1 MRIMKAPNARSNSPD
16 TEAIIKAS
24 APRSL
29 SIAGP
34 DYQLLSKKEVAALT
48 SLSATTI
55 WRLVRRKLFPP
66 PIKLSPGRI
75 GWRLG
80 SVIDWLND
88 PGRNASSVVSRH
100 DP

>member
-1 MRIMKAPNARSNSPD
+1 MRIMKAPKIARSNSPNS
-16 TEAIIKAS
+16 EAAIKAS
-24 APRSL
+24 PPPL
-29 SIAGP
+29 SITGLE
-34 DYQLLSKKEVAALT
+34 YQLLSKKEVTALT

-55 WRLVRRKLFPP
+55 WRLVRSKLFPP